1 MAQLRRE
8 NLELRQQ
15 AGYWRSQ
22 HAVAKQ
28 QIAALEQ
35 EVAQLCGEN
44 RKHQDQLFGRKSET
58 SSPTDRSNHLDEPD
72 ETAPPQP
79 RGQRHDRPGPKR
91 RDYRHLPV
99 REEPRVLPELQ
110 RACPTCGRPLT
121 ACVAEVSEQ
130 VEIEIEAYR
139 RLIRRRRYQR
149 TCRCPGPRTVTA
161 PAVPELIP
169 KGRLGASVRVEILH
183 DKFATQR
190 PTERL
195 LQSWRRLGLNL
206 SAGTVTEGLHRLE
219 PLFVGLYKALITR
232 NRQTAFHQADE
243 TRWLVFVIVGDQSPV
258 VADRIHASLRR
269 GRWPSPADLDPF
281 LPWNR
286 PEAKRPGSKRAPPP
300 RDLNGS

>member
-35 EVAQLCGEN
+35 EAAQLCGEN
-44 RKHQDQLFGRKSET
+44 RKLQDQLFGRKSET

-91 RDYRHLPV
+91 RDYRHLLV

-110 RACPTCGRPLT
+110 RACPTCGRHLT
-121 ACVAEVSEQ
+121 ACGAEVSEQ

-149 TCRCPGPRTVTA
+149 TCRSPGPRTFTS

-195 LQSWRRLGLNL
+195 LQSWAAAGVEPVGGHGDRGLA
-206 SAGTVTEGLHRLE
+206 SAGATVRRPLQCLDHTE
-219 PLFVGLYKALITR
+219 
-232 NRQTAFHQADE
+232 
-243 TRWLVFVIVGDQSPV
+243 
-258 VADRIHASLRR
+258 
-269 GRWPSPADLDPF
+269 PADGLSSS
-281 LPWNR
+281 R
-286 PEAKRPGSKRAPPP
+286 
-300 RDLNGS
+300 

>member
-1 MAQLRRE
+1 
-8 NLELRQQ
+8 
-15 AGYWRSQ
+15 
-22 HAVAKQ
+22 
-28 QIAALEQ
+28 
-35 EVAQLCGEN
+35 
-44 RKHQDQLFGRKSET
+44 
-58 SSPTDRSNHLDEPD
+58 
-72 ETAPPQP
+72 
-79 RGQRHDRPGPKR
+79 
-91 RDYRHLPV
+91 
-99 REEPRVLPELQ
+99 
-110 RACPTCGRPLT
+110 LT

-149 TCRCPGPRTVTA
+149 TCHCPGPRTVTA

-269 GRWPSPADLDPF
+269 GRWPSP
-281 LPWNR
+281 R
-286 PEAKRPGSKRAPPP
+286 
-300 RDLNGS
+300 